1 VSQPDL
7 STNPWP
13 TTSSA
18 NSPSGVRSAIARA
31 AGATGVDFSYLVAQA
46 RMESGMNPNARAATS
61 SASGLYQFTNATW
74 LQTLQKHGDMLG
86 AGAMASDPAARQQML
101 ALRSD
106 PEASA
111 LMAAS
116 LASDNAQALTGALGR
131 QPDSSELYLAHFLG
145 PDGAGKFLA
154 ALSTNPDQSAAALLP
169 KAASAN
175 ASIFFDA
182 NGAPRSVGQMMGLI
196 RSKMDN
202 AMQAEGQAEGAV
214 QGVGA
219 ADMAAYTAPAPTHPG
234 GPIAQEWA
242 SAQAQMGAPAATSMA
257 DTLAAAF
264 GGADGGA
271 SSDAVRSAYSRI
283 RAFGL

>member
-18 NSPSGVRSAIARA
+18 NSPMGVRSAIARA
-31 AGATGVDFSYLVAQA
+31 SGATGVDFSYLVAQA
-46 RMESGMNPNARAATS
+46 RIESGMNPNARAATS

-74 LQTLQKHGDMLG
+74 LQTLQKHGDKLG

-116 LASDNAQALTGALGR
+116 LASDNAQALTGVLGR

-175 ASIFFDA
+175 AAIFFDA

-202 AMQAEGQAEGAV
+202 AMQAEGGAPDV
-214 QGVGA
+214 
-219 ADMAAYTAPAPTHPG
+219 AAYAAPAAPTYPG

-257 DTLAAAF
+257 DTLAATF
-264 GGADGGA
+264 GGADAGA